1 MWWESL
7 THGRIDRRGLA
18 RRQRVLTGRS
28 NTGTEQ
34 NHERFPRSPPASA
47 CLPALTTSLLMAERA
62 LASIPAQFA
71 EHVRDVGVVVEDHA
85 DDATL
90 HEMNIKSPW
99 ELSGLYRGMPLT
111 HRSVMDPVRQPDRI
125 FLYREAILLEWIE
138 TGEDL
143 YRLVRNVVV
152 HEVAHHF
159 GFSDADIEAIEQ
171 NLR

>member
-1 MWWESL
+1 MSG
-7 THGRIDRRGLA
+7 HRNPIPGFG
-18 RRQRVLTGRS
+18 
-28 NTGTEQ
+28 
-34 NHERFPRSPPASA
+34 SPPGVDDIA
-47 CLPALTTSLLMAERA
+47 ALAERA
-62 LASIPAQFA
+62 LASIPPHLA
-71 EHVRDVGVVVEDHA
+71 EHARDVGIAGEDRA

-90 HEMNIKSPW
+90 HELQIESAW
-99 ELSGLYRGMPLT
+99 ELTGLYRGVPLT
-111 HRSVMDPVRQPDRI
+111 QRSVLDVVQQPDRI

-171 NLR
+171 DSG